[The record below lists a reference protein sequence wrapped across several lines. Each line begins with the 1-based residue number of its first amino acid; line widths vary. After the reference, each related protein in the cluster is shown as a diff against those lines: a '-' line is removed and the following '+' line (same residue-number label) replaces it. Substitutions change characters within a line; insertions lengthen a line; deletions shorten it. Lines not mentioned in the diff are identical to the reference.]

1 MRSICIILLLC
12 CFTHLVHAQQSSL
25 LVKLDKA
32 GAPYLDHTI
41 GAKENFYSIGRIYNI
56 SPRVYAP
63 YNNIDLNAPLSIGQV
78 IRIPLNEVNFYQG
91 GSSNENEVF
100 VPLYHVVKAG
110 ENLPRIADAYRA
122 DKDRLTTWNNL
133 TSQSV
138 KAGQRLIIGYLKVD
152 KNLSSLASMAQSV
165 KSAAPIKTETLP
177 VAVVAEKKAEPVVE
191 KQTELPKTIAAVEA
205 ATQETSV
212 TMYGGSGFFMEEY
225 NRQTNNGKLAGEQ
238 QRFNA
243 GVFKSNSG
251 WSDGKYY
258 VLLEGVEKGTI
269 VQIINLANGK
279 SVYAKVIAGVQ
290 ETSGESD
297 LQLRISNAAASQL
310 GISASN
316 FEVALRWA
324 N

>member
-12 CFTHLVHAQQSSL
+12 CFTHPVHAQQAPL
-25 LVKLDKA
+25 LVKLDKS

-63 YNNIDLNAPLSIGQV
+63 YNNIDLNAPLSIGQNL
-78 IRIPLNEVNFYQG
+78 RIPLNEVNFYQG

-110 ENLPRIADAYRA
+110 ENLPRIADIFRA
-122 DKDRLTTWNNL
+122 DTERLTTWNNL
-133 TSQSV
+133 SSQSV
-138 KAGQRLIIGYLKVD
+138 KAGQRLIVGYLKVD
-152 KNLSSLASMAQSV
+152 KNLSSLASMAQAVRSI
-165 KSAAPIKTETLP
+165 APIKKELLP
-177 VAVVAEKKAEPVVE
+177 VAVVAEKKEEPVVQ
-191 KQTELPKTIAAVEA
+191 KQAELTKTNTIVE
-205 ATQETSV
+205 TTLQETSV

-225 NRQTNNGKLAGEQ
+225 NRQTNNGKLAGDQ
-238 QRFNA
+238 QRYTA

-269 VQIINLANGK
+269 VQLINLANGK

-297 LQLRISNAAASQL
+297 LPLRISNAAASQL